1 MKQEATAQILSSK
14 TLNSNHCVFLLY
26 VFSISISRILL
37 LRSLLQ
43 RNRCVAAAAAAAVM
57 GKGTGSFGKRRNK
70 SHTLC
75 RRCGR
80 RSFHIQKSRCAACAY
95 PAKRIR
101 HYNWSVKAIRRK
113 TTGTGRMRHLR
124 HLPRLFK
131 NNFREGTEAAPKK
144 KVAASSY

>member
-1 MKQEATAQILSSK
+1 MHAFVCSGLDIRVSTRRLWCDQ
-14 TLNSNHCVFLLY
+14 
-26 VFSISISRILL
+26 
-37 LRSLLQ
+37 
-43 RNRCVAAAAAAAVM
+43 

-80 RSFHIQKSRCAACAY
+80 TSFHIQKSRCAACAY

-124 HLPRLFK
+124 HLPRRFK
-131 NNFREGTEAAPKK
+131 NNFREGTTAPSKQIR
-144 KVAASSY
+144 AASVS

>member
-1 MKQEATAQILSSK
+1 MIWVGW
-14 TLNSNHCVFLLY
+14 CCFV
-26 VFSISISRILL
+26 
-37 LRSLLQ
+37 LLQ
-43 RNRCVAAAAAAAVM
+43 

-80 RSFHIQKSRCAACAY
+80 RSFHIQKSRCSACAY
-95 PAKRIR
+95 PARRIR
-101 HYNWSVKAIRRK
+101 HYDWSEKAIRRK